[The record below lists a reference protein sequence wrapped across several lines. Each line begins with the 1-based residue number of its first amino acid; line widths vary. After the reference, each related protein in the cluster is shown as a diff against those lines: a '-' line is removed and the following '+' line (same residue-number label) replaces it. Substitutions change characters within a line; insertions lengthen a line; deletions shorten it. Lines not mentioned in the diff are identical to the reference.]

1 MIGSRFGHFRVID
14 RIGAG
19 GMGEVYLARDEHLD
33 RDVALKVLPA
43 GLLADE
49 RARRQFRREA
59 LALSRLNHPNIA
71 TVHDFATFDGTDVL
85 VMEYVAGQ
93 SMSDRLATGAVR
105 EDEAVRL
112 ATQLA
117 EGLAAAHA
125 NGVVHRDLPEPPH
138 LPTVV

>member
-1 MIGSRFGHFRVID
+1 MIGSQIGHFQIID

-19 GMGEVYLARDEHLD
+19 GMGEVYRARDEHLD
-33 RDVALKVLPA
+33 RDVALKILPA

-85 VMEYVAGQ
+85 VMEHVAGQ
-93 SMSDRLATGAVR
+93 SVSDRLATGAMR
-105 EDEAVRL
+105 
-112 ATQLA
+112 
-117 EGLAAAHA
+117 
-125 NGVVHRDLPEPPH
+125 
-138 LPTVV
+138 

>member
-33 RDVALKVLPA
+33 RDVALKILPP

-49 RARRQFRREA
+49 RARKRFRREA

-93 SMSDRLATGAVR
+93 AMNDRI
-105 EDEAVRL
+105 
-112 ATQLA
+112 
-117 EGLAAAHA
+117 
-125 NGVVHRDLPEPPH
+125 
-138 LPTVV
+138 